1 MTETSDEVGVLISGA
16 TRIPVRNLWLL
27 MLYASE
33 LFAQD
38 QSLQSAGTEDAGDDL
53 PDLVAEVLVTAA
65 EHRLHRP
72 LSRRHMPQAQDLTRV
87 RGRIDHLRTRT
98 RSLLMQGQVAC
109 RFDDLSVDHQVNRV
123 VHTGLVTAARVAR
136 RPELRERAA
145 AAARLMVWSG
155 VATTPVGA
163 VEASSVVLGR
173 NDDAERR
180 VVSAAQLLLQM
191 AVFTEDAGLLRGTA
205 PERDI
210 GRWRRLYEAAVRGF
224 YHAVLRDDPWT
235 AEAAQRSHRWPLE
248 DSTPGM
254 AALMPS
260 METDVLLRAPGRVRV
275 VETKFTS
282 PTVVHSQ
289 FGGVTFKRDHLFQ
302 LHAYLTT
309 LPDTVRGDG
318 TQVDGVL
325 LYPQVGAPIDESAR
339 VGAHRLRVMTV
350 NLAGSGREIREGLL
364 RVAGQPP
371 IAS

>member
-1 MTETSDEVGVLISGA
+1 
-16 TRIPVRNLWLL
+16 
-27 MLYASE
+27 
-33 LFAQD
+33 
-38 QSLQSAGTEDAGDDL
+38 
-53 PDLVAEVLVTAA
+53 
-65 EHRLHRP
+65 
-72 LSRRHMPQAQDLTRV
+72 MPQAQDLTRV

-155 VATTPVGA
+155 VATTPVSA

-224 YHAVLRDDPWT
+224 YGVVLRGDPWT

-248 DSTPGM
+248 ESTPGM

-260 METDVLLRAPGRVRV
+260 METDVLLRAPGRVRI

-282 PTVVHSQ
+282 PTAVHGQ
-289 FGGVTFKRDHLFQ
+289 YGGVTFKRDHLFQ
-302 LHAYLTT
+302 LHAYLSTV
-309 LPDTVRGDG
+309 PDAVRGDG
-318 TQVDGVL
+318 TEVDGVL
-325 LYPQVGAPIDESAR
+325 LYAQVGAPIDESAR
-339 VGAHRLRVMTV
+339 VGEHRLRVMTV
-350 NLAGSGREIREGLL
+350 NLGGTHAQIREGLL
-364 RVAGQPP
+364 RVLR
-371 IAS
+371 